1 MLASACR
8 EGKMGSTAVT
18 HRLAGKRI
26 LIVEDEPF
34 IAQNLASELVNK
46 GAEVIGP
53 VATVKA
59 ALDVIEN
66 TNLDGVTLDIKLMGE
81 MAYPVAD
88 VLAARQIPFVFITG
102 YDAGAVPARH
112 ANVSRIEKPF
122 TPDVAC
128 CALEMVLAAR
138 AS

>member
-1 MLASACR
+1 
-8 EGKMGSTAVT
+8 VT
-18 HRLAGKRI
+18 HLLAGKRI

-34 IAQNLASELVNK
+34 IAKNLALELVRK

-53 VATVKA
+53 VPTVKA

-66 TNLDGVTLDIKLMGE
+66 TNLDGATLDIKLLGE
-81 MAYPVAD
+81 MAYSVAD

-112 ANVSRIEKPF
+112 ANVSRIGKPF
-122 TPDVAC
+122 TPDVVRH
-128 CALEMVLAAR
+128 ALQEVLAAR
-138 AS
+138 SIHLVT